1 MSRFIKRTINS
12 ICLIMVIASCP
23 NIEVTPTY
31 NLPSV
36 PSGLNVENSTSSSL
50 YISWNE
56 SDRAETYQLYRD
68 ISSSGSFLLLVYDG
82 YATSY
87 TDSNL
92 DSYTTY
98 YYKVKAIN
106 SFGSSDL
113 SPNSS
118 GTTEQLGSAPLTPT
132 GLTVSNPTVSSLTI
146 SWKTSQDA
154 TSYQVYRDTNSQG
167 NFEYLAND
175 DNSTQF
181 TDNNLSSD
189 TIYYYKIKAT
199 NLYGSSVLSNYAS
212 GTTLLGGSPPL
223 TPTGL
228 TVSNPTA
235 SSLDIFWNESAEAD
249 SYQVYSDTSSSG
261 FFFNLVYD
269 GTSTQFTD
277 INLVDTSTTA

>member
-1 MSRFIKRTINS
+1 MSRLIKRIIS
-12 ICLIMVIASCP
+12 IICLIIVIVSCP
-23 NIEVTPTY
+23 NVEVASTY

-68 ISSSGSFLLLVYDG
+68 ISSSGSFSLLVYDG

-106 SFGSSDL
+106 SFDSSDL

-132 GLTVSNPTVSSLTI
+132 GLTVSNPTASSLTI
-146 SWKTSQDA
+146 SWNTSQDA
-154 TSYQVYRDTNSQG
+154 TSYQVYRDT
-167 NFEYLAND
+167 
-175 DNSTQF
+175 
-181 TDNNLSSD
+181 
-189 TIYYYKIKAT
+189 
-199 NLYGSSVLSNYAS
+199 
-212 GTTLLGGSPPL
+212 
-223 TPTGL
+223 
-228 TVSNPTA
+228 
-235 SSLDIFWNESAEAD
+235 SSLYTPLRN
-249 SYQVYSDTSSSG
+249 
-261 FFFNLVYD
+261 
-269 GTSTQFTD
+269 
-277 INLVDTSTTA
+277 